1 MKKSLSKPVCLFV
14 LDGWGAENIE
24 THAENS
30 EFDAIKKAHKP
41 NWDKLWKENPHTL
54 LDASGKIV
62 GLPEGQMGNSEVGH
76 LTIGLGRII
85 QQELTRINDDM
96 ANGAFAQQPVVQ
108 EAFNLLSQNQQAL
121 HIFGLLSPGGV
132 HSHEDHLFA
141 AIRLAHLHQ
150 IKSIYLHAF
159 LDGRDTPPKSA
170 LASIEKAE
178 NLFKELG
185 TGQIASISGRYF
197 AMDRDNR
204 WERVE
209 PAYRAIQDGQS
220 PYIYP
225 TAKEALL
232 AAYNR
237 NETDEFV
244 TPSCILQSNQ
254 NHTIKI
260 HPHDT
265 VLYLNFRADRARAL
279 TTAFTAPDFDFF
291 KRSLIPN
298 QINFITLTE
307 YQKNSPTKTIYPP
320 QKHTAL
326 LGQILQDNSLT
337 QLRIAETEKYAH
349 VTFFFNGGVEKPY
362 EGESRIMIPSPKVAT
377 YDLKPEMSANEVT
390 DLVVEHI
397 LAKTY
402 DVIICNFANA
412 DMVGHTGNL
421 PATMTAIETLDA
433 CLGRIISALHQ
444 VDGSALITADHGNA
458 ECMQDPITHQPH
470 TAHTLSL
477 VPCLYIGSR
486 PAKLEIPGHLGTLA
500 DVAPTLLTILG
511 LPIPK
516 EMTGKNL
523 ITWI

>member
-1 MKKSLSKPVCLFV
+1 MKKLLSKPVCLFV
-14 LDGWGAENIE
+14 LDGWGAESTEINP
-24 THAENS
+24 ENT
-30 EFDAIKKAHKP
+30 EFDAINKAQKP
-41 NWDKLWKENPHTL
+41 NWDKLWKENPKTL

-76 LTIGLGRII
+76 LTIGSGRVIV
-85 QQELTRINDDM
+85 QELTRINDDM
-96 ANGAFAQQPVVQ
+96 ANGTFAQQPVVQ
-108 EAFNLLSQNQQAL
+108 KAFKLLAQNQHQAL

-141 AIRLAHLHQ
+141 AIRLAHLRQ
-150 IKSIYLHAF
+150 IKNIYLHAF

-178 NLFKELG
+178 SLFKELG

-220 PYIYP
+220 NYIYS

-232 AAYNR
+232 AAYSR

-244 TPSCILQSNQ
+244 TPSCILQSGS
-254 NHTIKI
+254 TIRI
-260 HPHDT
+260 QPNDT

-279 TTAFTAPDFDFF
+279 TTAFTAPDFSFF
-291 KRSLIPN
+291 KRSLAPN
-298 QINFITLTE
+298 QINFVTLTE
-307 YQKNSPTKTIYPP
+307 YQKNSPTQTIYPP

-326 LGQILQDNSLT
+326 LGQILQDNNLT

-349 VTFFFNGGVEKPY
+349 VTFFFNGGIEKPY

-377 YDLKPEMSANEVT
+377 YDLKPEMSANEVA

-397 LAKTY
+397 LAQTY

-421 PATMTAIETLDA
+421 PATITAIETLDS

-477 VPCLYIGSR
+477 VPCLYIGPR
-486 PAKLEIPGHLGTLA
+486 PAKLDTPGHIGTLA

-511 LPIPK
+511 LSIPK

-523 ITWI
+523 ITWV